1 MKRTDLVKAI
11 ALMVA
16 IVLVFSVAMFA
27 LNFHTGPLIEANNAG
42 AVYGPLL
49 AVMPEGASFDGEAQI
64 YAADGSVPTTLTDV
78 PAAVTAIYKE
88 ATGMGYAVKTT
99 ATSQYSK
106 EPMEISL
113 GVDAEGKI
121 IKVQID
127 SYNDTE
133 SYDFRAK
140 DPGYLDTYV
149 GKDSALADVGLVAGT
164 TFSSTAFKQGVSD
177 GLNALIA
184 NGLIAEGVKGDD
196 QLLTEMIPAV
206 FSGMADPSGNLK
218 AEAIEVSGAVTAY
231 KALNGSGFAYIV
243 PKGDTM
249 VLAVVNA
256 SGKCFVYDTEGNYV
270 TDENPDAV
278 ALATAHA
285 AVNRKDFNAE
295 AQDKFGRMLEGAQG
309 MTALEL
315 PGFNT
320 VVAAAAFYV
329 DNGATDVYY
338 GFYSKSYGYEDMD
351 VYVIIDASGAIAKVD
366 AKTVIFDQEYF
377 AFTNPAISSFDPNA
391 YKAGLQGLR
400 DAEDGAVAI
409 SGATM
414 TTNSMKQS
422 INDAFEVFAG
432 VEPVYWYGGEE
443 IVEPEEVATNE

>member
-1 MKRTDLVKAI
+1 MKHTDLVKAV
-11 ALMVA
+11 ALIVV
-16 IVLVFSVAMFA
+16 IVLVFGAAMFG
-27 LNFHTGPLIEANNAG
+27 LNFYTGPLIEANNAG

-49 AVMPEGASFDGEAQI
+49 AVMPEGASFDGEAKI

-78 PAAVTAIYKE
+78 PETVAAIYKE
-88 ATGMGYAVKTT
+88 ANGMGYAVKTT

-106 EPMEISL
+106 APMEITL

-133 SYDFRAK
+133 SYDFRVK

-196 QLLTEMIPAV
+196 QLLTEMIPTV
-206 FSGMADPSGNLK
+206 FPGMSSLDGILK
-218 AEAIEVSGAVTAY
+218 AEPIEVDGAVAAY
-231 KALNGSGFAYIV
+231 KANNGSGFAYIV
-243 PKGDTM
+243 SKGETM
-249 VLAVVNA
+249 VMAITNA

-270 TDENPDAV
+270 ADDNPDAV

-285 AVNRKDFNAE
+285 AANQEDFNTA
-295 AQDKFGRMLEGAQG
+295 AQEKFGRMMEGAEN

-315 PGFNT
+315 PNFST
-320 VVAAAAFYV
+320 VVA
-329 DNGATDVYY
+329 GASFNVGDQLYY
-338 GFYSKSYGYEDMD
+338 GFYSRSYGYDDMD
-351 VYVIIDASGAIAKVD
+351 VYVIIDAAGAIAKVD
-366 AKTVIFDQEYF
+366 AKTIFFDAEYF
-377 AFTNPAISSFDPNA
+377 PVAQGVDTAA
-391 YKAGLQGLR
+391 YKTGLQGLR
-400 DAEDGAVAI
+400 DGEDGAVVI

-422 INDAFEVFAG
+422 INDAFEVYAG
-432 VEPVYWYGGEE
+432 AQLT
-443 IVEPEEVATNE
+443 EPEVPTNE

>member
-1 MKRTDLVKAI
+1 MKSTDLVKAI
-11 ALMVA
+11 ALIVV
-16 IVLVFSVAMFA
+16 IVLVFSAAMFG
-27 LNFHTGPLIEANNAG
+27 LNFYTGPLIEANNAG

-64 YAADGSVPTTLTDV
+64 YAADGSVPTTLADV
-78 PAAVTAIYKE
+78 PETVTAIYKE
-88 ATGMGYAVKTT
+88 AGGMGYAVKTT

-106 EPMEISL
+106 APMEITL

-127 SYNDTE
+127 AYNDTE
-133 SYDFRAK
+133 AFDFRVK
-140 DPGYLDTYV
+140 DPGYLDTYI

-196 QLLTEMIPAV
+196 QLLTEMIPTV
-206 FSGMADPSGNLK
+206 FPGMADPTGNLK
-218 AEAIEVSGAVTAY
+218 AEPIEVDGAVAAY
-231 KALNGSGFAYIV
+231 KAVNSSGFAYIV
-243 PKGDTM
+243 PKGESM
-249 VLAVVNA
+249 VMAITNA
-256 SGKCFVYDTEGNYV
+256 AGKCWVYDTEGNYV
-270 TDENPDAV
+270 TDDNPDAV

-285 AVNRKDFNAE
+285 SANQQDFNAE
-295 AQDKFGRMLEGAQG
+295 AQEKFGRMMEGAEN

-315 PGFNT
+315 PNFST
-320 VVAAAAFYV
+320 VVAAASFDV
-329 DNGATDVYY
+329 GGEVYY

-351 VYVIIDASGAIAKVD
+351 VYVIIDAAGAIAKVD
-366 AKTVIFDQEYF
+366 AKTVIFEQEYF
-377 AFTNPAISSFDPNA
+377 AYQNPSISGFDPNA

-422 INDAFEVFAG
+422 INDAFEVYAG
-432 VEPVYWYGGEE
+432 AQLT
-443 IVEPEEVATNE
+443 EPEVSTNE

>member
-16 IVLVFSVAMFA
+16 IVLVFSAAMFG
-27 LNFHTGPLIEANNAG
+27 LNFYTGPLIEANNAG

-106 EPMEISL
+106 EPMEITL

-231 KALNGSGFAYIV
+231 KALNGSGCAYIV

-249 VLAVVNA
+249 VLAIVNA

-270 TDENPDAV
+270 TDDNPDAV

-285 AVNRKDFNAE
+285 AVNQKDFNAE
-295 AQDKFGRMLEGAQG
+295 AQDKFGRMLEGAEN
-309 MTALEL
+309 MTALDL
-315 PGFNT
+315 PGFST
-320 VVAAAAFYV
+320 VVAAASFNV
-329 DNGATDVYY
+329 DGEVYY
-338 GFYSKSYGYEDMD
+338 GFYSKGYGYEDMD

-400 DAEDGAVAI
+400 DAEDSAVAI

-432 VEPVYWYGGEE
+432 VE

>member
-1 MKRTDLVKAI
+1 MKHTDLVKAI
-11 ALMVA
+11 ALIVV
-16 IVLVFSVAMFA
+16 IVLVFGAAMFG
-27 LNFHTGPLIEANNAG
+27 LNFYTGPLIEANNAG

-78 PAAVTAIYKE
+78 PETVAAIYKE
-88 ATGMGYAVKTT
+88 ANGTGYAVKTT

-106 EPMEISL
+106 APMEITL

-133 SYDFRAK
+133 SYDFRVK

-196 QLLTEMIPAV
+196 QLLTEMIPTV
-206 FSGMADPSGNLK
+206 FPGMSSLDGILK
-218 AEAIEVSGAVTAY
+218 AEPIEVDGAVAAY
-231 KALNGSGFAYIV
+231 KANNGSGFAYIV
-243 PKGDTM
+243 PKGESM
-249 VLAVVNA
+249 VMAITNA

-270 TDENPDAV
+270 ADDNPDAV

-285 AVNRKDFNAE
+285 AANQEDFNTA
-295 AQDKFGRMLEGAQG
+295 AQEKFGRMMEGAEN

-315 PGFNT
+315 PNFST
-320 VVAAAAFYV
+320 VVAGVSFNV
-329 DNGATDVYY
+329 GGEIYY
-338 GFYSKSYGYEDMD
+338 GFYSKSYGYDDMD
-351 VYVIIDASGAIAKVD
+351 VYVIIDAAGAIAKVD
-366 AKTVIFDQEYF
+366 AKTIFFDAEYF
-377 AFTNPAISSFDPNA
+377 PVAQGVDTSA
-391 YKAGLQGLR
+391 YKQSFQGLTGGV
-400 DAEDGAVAI
+400 EDQAVI

-414 TTNSMKQS
+414 TSNAMKQS
-422 INDAFEVFAG
+422 INDAFEVYSG
-432 VEPVYWYGGEE
+432 TQ
-443 IVEPEEVATNE
+443 ITEPEVSTNE

>member
-1 MKRTDLVKAI
+1 MKHTDLVKAI
-11 ALMVA
+11 ALIVA
-16 IVLVFSVAMFA
+16 IVLVFGAAMFG
-27 LNFHTGPLIEANNAG
+27 LNFYTGPLIEANNAG

-64 YAADGSVPTTLTDV
+64 YAADGSVPTTLADV
-78 PAAVTAIYKE
+78 PETVTAIYKE
-88 ATGMGYAVKTT
+88 ANGMGYAVKTT

-106 EPMEISL
+106 APMEITL

-127 SYNDTE
+127 AYNDTE

-196 QLLTEMIPAV
+196 QLLTEMIPTV
-206 FSGMADPSGNLK
+206 FPGMADPTGNLK
-218 AEAIEVSGAVTAY
+218 AEPIEVDGAVAAY
-231 KALNGSGFAYIV
+231 KAVNGSGFAYIV
-243 PKGDTM
+243 PKGESM
-249 VLAVVNA
+249 VMAITNA
-256 SGKCFVYDTEGNYV
+256 AGKCFVYDTEGNEV
-270 TDENPDAV
+270 TVDNPDAV
-278 ALATAHA
+278 NLAAAHA
-285 AVNRKDFNAE
+285 SANQEDFNAA
-295 AQDKFGRMLEGAQG
+295 AQEKFGRMMEGAAN

-320 VVAAAAFYV
+320 VVAAASF
-329 DNGATDVYY
+329 DVGGEIYY

-351 VYVIIDASGAIAKVD
+351 VYVIIDAAGAIAKVD
-366 AKTVIFDQEYF
+366 AKTVIFEQEYF
-377 AFTNPAISSFDPNA
+377 AYQNPSISSFDANA

-422 INDAFEVFAG
+422 INDAFEV
-432 VEPVYWYGGEE
+432 YGGAQL
-443 IVEPEEVATNE
+443 VEPEVSTNE

>member
-1 MKRTDLVKAI
+1 MKSTDLVKAI
-11 ALMVA
+11 ALIVV
-16 IVLVFSVAMFA
+16 IVLVFSAAMFG
-27 LNFHTGPLIEANNAG
+27 LNFYTGPLIEANNAG

-49 AVMPEGASFDGEAQI
+49 AVMPEGASFNGEAQI
-64 YAADGSVPTTLTDV
+64 YAADGTVPTTLADV
-78 PAAVTAIYKE
+78 PETVTAIYKE
-88 ATGMGYAVKTT
+88 ANGMGYAVKVAT
-99 ATSQYSK
+99 TSQYTKAGSA
-106 EPMEISL
+106 MEITL

-127 SYNDTE
+127 AYNDTE

-140 DPGYLDTYV
+140 DPGYLDTYI

-196 QLLTEMIPAV
+196 QLLAEMIPTV
-206 FSGMADPSGNLK
+206 FPGMADPSGNLK
-218 AEAIEVSGAVTAY
+218 AEPIEVDGAVAAY
-231 KALNGSGFAYIV
+231 KAVNSSGFAYIV
-243 PKGDTM
+243 PKGESM
-249 VLAVVNA
+249 VMAVTNA

-270 TDENPDAV
+270 TDDNPDAV

-285 AVNRKDFNAE
+285 SANQQDFNAE
-295 AQDKFGRMLEGAQG
+295 AQEKFGRMMEGAQN

-315 PGFNT
+315 PRCNT
-320 VVAAAAFYV
+320 VVAAASFDV
-329 DNGATDVYY
+329 DGEIYY

-351 VYVIIDASGAIAKVD
+351 VYVIIDAAGAIAKVD
-366 AKTVIFDQEYF
+366 AKTVIFEQEYF
-377 AFTNPAISSFDPNA
+377 AFQNPAISSFDPNA

-422 INDAFEVFAG
+422 INDAFEV
-432 VEPVYWYGGEE
+432 YGGAQLT
-443 IVEPEEVATNE
+443 EPEVSTNE

>member
-1 MKRTDLVKAI
+1 MKSTDLVRSI
-11 ALMVA
+11 ALILV
-16 IVLVFSVAMFA
+16 IVLVFGAAMFG
-27 LNFHTGPLIEANNAG
+27 LNFYTGPLIEANNAG
-42 AVYGPLL
+42 AIYGPLL

-64 YAADGSVPTTLTDV
+64 YAADGSVPTTLVDIPET
-78 PAAVTAIYKE
+78 VTAIYKE
-88 ATGMGYAVKTT
+88 ASGMGYAVKIAT
-99 ATSQYSK
+99 TSQYTKAGSA
-106 EPMEISL
+106 MEITL

-127 SYNDTE
+127 AYNDTE

-140 DPGYLDTYV
+140 DPGYLDTYI

-164 TFSSTAFKQGVSD
+164 TFSSTAFKNGVSD

-196 QLLTEMIPAV
+196 QLLTEMIPTV

-218 AEAIEVSGAVTAY
+218 AEPIEVDGAVAAY
-231 KALNGSGFAYIV
+231 QANNGSGFAYIV

-249 VLAVVNA
+249 VLAVVNP
-256 SGKCFVYDTEGNYV
+256 SGKCSVYDTAENDV
-270 TDENPDAV
+270 TVDNPDAV

-285 AVNRKDFNAE
+285 SANQEDFNAA
-295 AQDKFGRMLEGAQG
+295 AQEKFGRMMEGAAN

-320 VVAAAAFYV
+320 VVAAATFDV
-329 DNGATDVYY
+329 NGEIYY

-351 VYVIIDASGAIAKVD
+351 VYVIIDAAGAIAKVD
-366 AKTVIFDQEYF
+366 AKTVIFEQEYF
-377 AFTNPAISSFDPNA
+377 AYQNPSISSFDQSA

-400 DAEDGAVAI
+400 DGESDAVAI

-422 INDAFEVFAG
+422 INDAFEVYAG
-432 VEPVYWYGGEE
+432 AQL
-443 IVEPEEVATNE
+443 VEPEEVPTNE

>member
-1 MKRTDLVKAI
+1 MKHTDLVKAI
-11 ALMVA
+11 ALIVV
-16 IVLVFSVAMFA
+16 IVLVFSAAMFG
-27 LNFHTGPLIEANNAG
+27 LNFYTGPLIEANNAG

-78 PAAVTAIYKE
+78 PETVTAIYKE
-88 ATGMGYAVKTT
+88 AGSMGYAVKTT

-106 EPMEISL
+106 APMEITL

-127 SYNDTE
+127 AYNDTE
-133 SYDFRAK
+133 AYDFRAK
-140 DPGYLDTYV
+140 DPGYLDTYI

-196 QLLTEMIPAV
+196 QLLTEMIPTV
-206 FSGMADPSGNLK
+206 FPGMADPTGNLK
-218 AEAIEVSGAVTAY
+218 AEPIEVDGAVAAY
-231 KALNGSGFAYIV
+231 KAVNGSGFAYIV
-243 PKGDTM
+243 PKGETM
-249 VLAVVNA
+249 VMAITNA
-256 SGKCFVYDTEGNYV
+256 AGKCFVYDTEGNYV
-270 TDENPDAV
+270 TDDNPDAV

-285 AVNRKDFNAE
+285 SANQQDFNAE
-295 AQDKFGRMLEGAQG
+295 AQEKFGRMMEGAEN

-315 PGFNT
+315 PNFST
-320 VVAAAAFYV
+320 VVAAASFNV
-329 DNGATDVYY
+329 GDQLYY

-351 VYVIIDASGAIAKVD
+351 VYVIIDAAGAIAKVD
-366 AKTVIFDQEYF
+366 AKTVIFEQEYF
-377 AFTNPAISSFDPNA
+377 AYQNPSISSFDPNA

-422 INDAFEVFAG
+422 INDAFEVYAG
-432 VEPVYWYGGEE
+432 VE
-443 IVEPEEVATNE
+443 ITEPEVLTNE

>member
-16 IVLVFSVAMFA
+16 IVLVFSAAMFG
-27 LNFHTGPLIEANNAG
+27 LNFYTGPLIEANNAG

-64 YAADGSVPTTLTDV
+64 YAADGSVPTTLTGV
-78 PAAVTAIYKE
+78 PETVTAIYKE
-88 ATGMGYAVKTT
+88 AGGMGYAVKTT

-106 EPMEISL
+106 APMEITL

-127 SYNDTE
+127 AYNDTE

-149 GKDSALADVGLVAGT
+149 GQDSALADVGLVAGT

-196 QLLTEMIPAV
+196 QLLAEMLPTV
-206 FSGMADPSGNLK
+206 FPGMADMGGMLK
-218 AEAIEVSGAVTAY
+218 AETIEVDGAVTAY
-231 KALNGSGFAYIV
+231 KALNDSGFAYIV

-249 VLAVVNA
+249 VLAIINA

-278 ALATAHA
+278 ALATSHA
-285 AVNRKDFNAE
+285 AAYQADNNE
-295 AQDKFGRMLEGAQG
+295 AAQSKFAKMMEGAEN
-309 MTALEL
+309 MTTLEL
-315 PGFNT
+315 PKFNT
-320 VVAAAAFYV
+320 VVAAASFNV
-329 DNGATDVYY
+329 GGEVYY
-338 GFYSKSYGYEDMD
+338 GFYSKSYGFDDMD
-351 VYVIIDASGAIAKVD
+351 VYVVIDASGAIAQTD
-366 AKTVIFDQEYF
+366 AKTVFFEADYF
-377 AFTNPAISSFDPNA
+377 PPAQSVDTGA
-391 YKAGLQGLR
+391 YKAGFSGLTA
-400 DAEDGAVAI
+400 DSWGTGDVAVV

-414 TTNSMKQS
+414 TSNAMKQS
-422 INDAFEVFAG
+422 VTDAFEVFAG
-432 VEPVYWYGGEE
+432 VE

>member
-1 MKRTDLVKAI
+1 MKRTDLIKSV
-11 ALMVA
+11 ALIVV
-16 IVLVFSVAMFA
+16 IVLVFGAAMFG

-49 AVMPEGASFDGEAQI
+49 AVMPEGAVFDGDAQI
-64 YAADGSVPTTLTDV
+64 YAADGSVETTLTNV
-78 PAAVTAIYKE
+78 PETVAAIYKE
-88 ATGMGYAVKTT
+88 ANGLGYAVKAT

-106 EPMEISL
+106 APMEISL

-127 SYNDTE
+127 AYNDTE
-133 SYDFRAK
+133 SFDFRAK
-140 DPGYLDTYV
+140 DPTYLDSYV

-177 GLNALIA
+177 AMNALIA

-196 QLLTEMIPAV
+196 QILTEMIPTV
-206 FSGMADPSGNLK
+206 FPGMADMIGTLK
-218 AEAIEVSGAVTAY
+218 TEPVEGVEGTAAAY

-243 PKGDTM
+243 PKGETM
-249 VLAVVNA
+249 VMAVVNT
-256 SGKCFVYDTEGNYV
+256 SGNCAVYDVEGNDV
-270 TDENPDAV
+270 TADNADAV
-278 ALATAHA
+278 ALAQTHA
-285 AVNRKDFNAE
+285 SANQEDFNAA
-295 AQDKFGRMLEGAQG
+295 AQEKFGRMMEGAEN

-320 VVAAAAFYV
+320 VVAAASFNV
-329 DNGATDVYY
+329 GEEVYY
-338 GFYSKSYGYEDMD
+338 GFYSKSYGYDNMD
-351 VYVIIDASGAIAKVD
+351 VYVVIDANGAIAKVD

-377 AFTNPAISSFDPNA
+377 AYQNAAISSFDPNA
-391 YKAGLQGLR
+391 YKTGLQGLT
-400 DAEDGAVAI
+400 DAESDAVVI

-422 INDAFEVFAG
+422 INDAFEVYAG
-432 VEPVYWYGGEE
+432 AQVDDTQ
-443 IVEPEEVATNE
+443 VEPEEVPTNE

>member
-16 IVLVFSVAMFA
+16 IVLVFSAAMFG
-27 LNFHTGPLIEANNAG
+27 LNFYTGPLIEANNAG

-64 YAADGSVPTTLTDV
+64 YAADGSVATTLVGV
-78 PAAVTAIYKE
+78 PETVTAIYKE
-88 ATGMGYAVKTT
+88 AGGMGYAVKTT

-106 EPMEISL
+106 APMEITL

-149 GKDSALADVGLVAGT
+149 GQDSALADVGLVAGT

-196 QLLTEMIPAV
+196 QLLAEMLPTV
-206 FSGMADPSGNLK
+206 FPGMADMASMLK
-218 AEAIEVSGAVTAY
+218 AETIEVDGTVAAY
-231 KALNGSGFAYIV
+231 KALNDSGFAYIV

-249 VLAVVNA
+249 VMAVVNA
-256 SGKCFVYDTEGNYV
+256 FGSCKVYDTEGNDV
-270 TDENPDAV
+270 TADNADAV
-278 ALATAHA
+278 SLATAHA
-285 AVNRKDFNAE
+285 ATHQADNSE
-295 AQDKFGRMLEGAQG
+295 AAQSKFAKMMEGAEN
-309 MTALEL
+309 MTALDVTTH
-315 PGFNT
+315 GS
-320 VVAAAAFYV
+320 VVAAASFTV
-329 DNGATDVYY
+329 DGEVYY
-338 GFYSKSYGYEDMD
+338 GFYSKSYGFEDMD
-351 VYVIIDASGAIAKVD
+351 VYVIIDAIRGAIAKVD
-366 AKTVIFDQEYF
+366 AKTVFFEADYF
-377 AFTNPAISSFDPNA
+377 PPAQGVDTGA
-391 YKAGLQGLR
+391 YKEGFSGLTADSWGAG
-400 DAEDGAVAI
+400 DVAVV

-414 TTNSMKQS
+414 TSNSMKQS
-422 INDAFEVFAG
+422 VTDAFEAFEDMRSAIL
-432 VEPVYWYGGEE
+432 YGGEE